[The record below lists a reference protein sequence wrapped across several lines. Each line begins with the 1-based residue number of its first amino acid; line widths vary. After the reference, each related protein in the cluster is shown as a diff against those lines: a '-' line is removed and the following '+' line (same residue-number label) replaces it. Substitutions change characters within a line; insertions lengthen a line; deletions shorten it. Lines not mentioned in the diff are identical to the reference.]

1 MSRHI
6 PYFDFYPAD
15 FMNGVRGLSA
25 QEVGVYTMILC
36 RIYEESGPIEFHVAR
51 LATYC
56 GMRPATFEKV
66 TARLIDLGKFSIV
79 AGCLT
84 NARAEHEI
92 SNRANKL
99 KINIKAGKASASK
112 RQQNQSN
119 DATGVERTFNH
130 TEAEADTD
138 NNTLSSVLSAP
149 AENDFE
155 ILQSKLLAAAGE
167 NGIQPHG
174 AIVVGPISE
183 LIVGGVSLEADIIP
197 TIRAVASRIKRPAGS
212 WSYFVPAIKE
222 AYERRVSAGKALPRP
237 TEEFKAGTM
246 MKATDGKTFI
256 PTTEARWS
264 QRVSAWRSGTEWS
277 VVEWGPAP
285 GQAGCNVPSKF
296 LQHERNAA

>member
-1 MSRHI
+1 MSKHI

-15 FMNGVRGLSA
+15 FMNGVRGLTA
-25 QEVGVYTMILC
+25 QEVGVYTMLLC

-66 TARLIDLGKFSIV
+66 AARLVDLGKFSI
-79 AGCLT
+79 ASGRLT

-99 KINIKAGKASASK
+99 KNNIKAGKASASK
-112 RQQNQSN
+112 RQQNQQ
-119 DATGVERTFNH
+119 DAATGDERAFNH
-130 TEAEADTD
+130 TEAEAD

-149 AENDFE
+149 AETDFDL
-155 ILQSKLLAAAGE
+155 LQSKLLAAAGD

-174 AIVVGPISE
+174 AFVVGPISE
-183 LIVGGVSLEADIIP
+183 LIVSGVSLEADIIP

-222 AYERRVSAGKALPRP
+222 AYERRISAGKSIPRP

-246 MKATDGKTFI
+246 MKAPDGKTFI
-256 PTTEARWS
+256 PTTETRWG

-285 GQAGCNVPSKF
+285 GQVGCNVPSKF

>member
-36 RIYEESGPIEFHVAR
+36 RIYEESGPIDFHVAR

-66 TARLIDLGKFSIV
+66 ASKLIDLGKFSV
-79 AGCLT
+79 VDGKLS

-92 SNRANKL
+92 QNRADKL
-99 KINIKAGKASASK
+99 KINSKAGKASASK
-112 RQQNQSN
+112 RQQNQSV
-119 DATGVERTFNH
+119 DATDVQRAFNQA
-130 TEAEADTD
+130 EAEADTD
-138 NNTLSSVLSAP
+138 KNTLSSVLGAP
-149 AENDFE
+149 AQMDFD
-155 ILQSKLLAAAGE
+155 ILQSKLIAAAGE

-174 AIVVGPISE
+174 AFVVGPIFE
-183 LIVGGVSLEADIIP
+183 LIASGISLEADIIP
-197 TIRAVASRIKRPAGS
+197 TIRSVASRIKRPAGS
-212 WSYFVPAIKE
+212 WSYFIPAIKE
-222 AYERRVSAGKALPRP
+222 AYERRVATGKSIPRP

-246 MKATDGKTFI
+246 MKSPDGKTFV
-256 PTTEARWS
+256 PTTEARWG

-296 LQHERNAA
+296 LQQDRSAA